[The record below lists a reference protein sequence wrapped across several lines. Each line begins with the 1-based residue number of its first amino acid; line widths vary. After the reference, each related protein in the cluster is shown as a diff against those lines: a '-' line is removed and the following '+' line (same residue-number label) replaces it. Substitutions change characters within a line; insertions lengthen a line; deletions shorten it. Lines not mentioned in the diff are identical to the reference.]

1 MSAYQRIFASLVLGL
16 LAAVGAC
23 TESAPPA
30 PPPRAVR
37 TAAVTST
44 SLDQPRRYSGSLLPR
59 AQVDL
64 SFRIAGRVDSV
75 AQVVVDGRGRPL
87 QEGDPVKQ
95 GDVLATL
102 DPRHL
107 RHESAAAA
115 AALATARTEL
125 AVAESALRH
134 AETEVGRARK
144 LVATDAIPRAEADR
158 AEAAFEAARGR
169 VDAARSQRD
178 ARAEQAAAARRV
190 LEDARVVSPI
200 DGVVARQAVDVGETA
215 APGRTVFTIIDDEE
229 MRITFAVPDTRVA
242 ALRLGDR
249 VPVRVEAMAA
259 RALHGVVT
267 KIDPVADP
275 ALRTFAAE
283 VTVANPDRS
292 LRGGMVASVELRG
305 DTAATA
311 LRVPLAAVSRSPG
324 GDELQVWLVGADGAT
339 VRRRVIEVADLVG
352 DDVVVEH
359 GLAAG
364 EQVVVDGAGLLHEGA
379 AVAVRP

>member
-125 AVAESALRH
+125 AVALLHRVALLQRSASPVHDDL
-134 AETEVGRARK
+134 
-144 LVATDAIPRAEADR
+144 
-158 AEAAFEAARGR
+158 
-169 VDAARSQRD
+169 RD
-178 ARAEQAAAARRV
+178 AV
-190 LEDARVVSPI
+190 DPTGDAK
-200 DGVVARQAVDVGETA
+200 RQVH
-215 APGRTVFTIIDDEE
+215 
-229 MRITFAVPDTRVA
+229 
-242 ALRLGDR
+242 LG
-249 VPVRVEAMAA
+249 AW
-259 RALHGVVT
+259 
-267 KIDPVADP
+267 
-275 ALRTFAAE
+275 
-283 VTVANPDRS
+283 
-292 LRGGMVASVELRG
+292 
-305 DTAATA
+305 
-311 LRVPLAAVSRSPG
+311 
-324 GDELQVWLVGADGAT
+324 Q
-339 VRRRVIEVADLVG
+339 
-352 DDVVVEH
+352 
-359 GLAAG
+359 
-364 EQVVVDGAGLLHEGA
+364 Q
-379 AVAVRP
+379 